1 MIILL
6 RKERNDIMLTNNAS
20 NRNGHQQQQAE
31 PTKGADEVRR
41 SFACKIRKI
50 YQILMMHATNFMGA
64 RVPLWN

>member
-20 NRNGHQQQQAE
+20 NRNGQQQQQAE

-41 SFACKIRKI
+41 SFAWKIWKI
-50 YQILMMHATNFMGA
+50 YQILMMHATYFMGA
-64 RVPLWN
+64 RVPLRN